1 MTEDDRN
8 KDVMIYRFDPKRK
21 YFLVSL
27 HLENKPGAL
36 GNLANLLG
44 IRGINILEG
53 YFGGITY
60 GTKGN
65 AGFFVE
71 STNQRM
77 DAGWIKDFLESSV
90 YVSDV
95 EVREGVEGFLADSL
109 NFPLTWNSGE
119 RAVLMRMEGLRAM
132 LRAVLESDPVNG
144 EQDIYNQ
151 GFNFGKA
158 SWVELLKVFRP
169 RTKEGLGELLAIY
182 TAAGWGRTD
191 LVELDVARRRAKLRF
206 TEGFECVEMSTG
218 KPESHFT
225 RGHMAGALSAFFG
238 ADVRAEETK
247 CTSAGNDH
255 CEFVVSP

>member
-8 KDVMIYRFDPKRK
+8 KDVMIYRYDPKRK

-71 STNQRM
+71 STNQRI

-90 YVSDV
+90 YVSGV
-95 EVREGVEGFLADSL
+95 EVKEGVEGFLADSL

-132 LRAVLESDPVNG
+132 LRAVLEADPVNG

-158 SWVELLKVFRP
+158 SWQELLKVFRP
-169 RTKEGLGELLAIY
+169 KTKEGLGELLSIY
-182 TAAGWGRTD
+182 TAAGWGRAE
-191 LVELDVARRRAKLRF
+191 LFELDIVRRKARLRF
-206 TEGFECVEMSTG
+206 TEGFECVDMSTG
-218 KPESHFT
+218 RPESHFT
-225 RGHMAGALSAFFG
+225 RGHLAGTLSAFFG
-238 ADVRAEETK
+238 TDVRAVETQ
-247 CTSAGNDH
+247 CTSAGDAH
-255 CEFVVSP
+255 CEFVISP

>member
-1 MTEDDRN
+1 MTEEDRN
-8 KDVMIYRFDPKRK
+8 KDVMIYRYDPKKK

-44 IRGINILEG
+44 IRGMNILEG
-53 YFGGITY
+53 YFGGISY

-65 AGFFVE
+65 AGFFLE

-77 DAGWIKDFLESSV
+77 DKGWIKDFLESSV

-132 LRAVLESDPVNG
+132 LRAVIEADPEKG

-158 SWVELLKVFRP
+158 SWQDLLKVFRP
-169 RTKEGLGELLAIY
+169 KTKEGLGELLAIY
-182 TAAGWGRTD
+182 TAAGWGKSD
-191 LVELDVARRRAKLRF
+191 LVELDMARKHARLRF
-206 TEGFECVEMSTG
+206 TEGFECVDMSTG

-238 ADVRAEETK
+238 SDVKAVETK
-247 CTSAGNDH
+247 CTSAGDDH